1 MPTPSEYSSPNKEE
15 DAGLDGHWAAHV
27 LRTLGRTGGV
37 GVGVESLLFD
47 RGLISF
53 ARLFQSY
60 TMTMHIPN
68 PHNQP
73 RDDFAMRPSC
83 HHLDSWTPQKRL
95 FGLPDGVGNGLGGML
110 CRTTSIMNRKLLR
123 QECSPAELTCRTK
136 GSLR

>member
-60 TMTMHIPN
+60 IMTKHI
-68 PHNQP
+68 
-73 RDDFAMRPSC
+73 
-83 HHLDSWTPQKRL
+83 RL
-95 FGLPDGVGNGLGGML
+95 FTINPGTILQCVPLVTIWTVGRFKKNF
-110 CRTTSIMNRKLLR
+110 RFT
-123 QECSPAELTCRTK
+123 
-136 GSLR
+136 